1 MFYDYNDRNRNLM
14 VFEERDPSKAI
25 IPGVTDRVSPSVAAL
40 GGHGRVIIIGNPAD
54 IRNVEKACNRYF
66 NKVLFS
72 TAPLKR
78 FT

>member
-40 GGHGRVIIIGNPAD
+40 GDRGRVIIIGNPAD

-66 NKVLFS
+66 NKVPF
-72 TAPLKR
+72 
-78 FT
+78 